1 MKKLIIPA
9 VGLML
14 AACTYQFAP
23 TGSESKLLNTETS
36 GEQTAATADFGPPA
50 TDGGFSPGAP
60 GGDMGSPADADP
72 DTGMPDLPG
81 GGAIPGGE

>member
-9 VGLML
+9 VGLLL
-14 AACTYQFAP
+14 AACTFQFAP
-23 TGSESKLLNTETS
+23 TASNNSRLLNTESS
-36 GEQTAATADFGPPA
+36 GEQTATADIGPPA

-72 DTGMPDLPG
+72 DAGMPDMPG
-81 GGAIPGGE
+81 GGGIPGGE